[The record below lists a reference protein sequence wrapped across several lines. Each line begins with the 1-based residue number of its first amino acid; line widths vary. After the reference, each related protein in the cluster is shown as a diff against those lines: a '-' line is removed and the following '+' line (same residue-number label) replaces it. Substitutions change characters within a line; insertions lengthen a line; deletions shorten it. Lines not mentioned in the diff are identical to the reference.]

1 MKNAHSNI
9 AIITARGGSKRIH
22 RKNVRLFRGKPMV
35 AWSIEAALQSKLFDT
50 VMVST
55 DDLEIAEIAKTLG
68 ADVPFMRSQA
78 TSDDYSTTADVLKEV
93 LAMYATRDASFLN
106 ACCIYATA
114 AFTTSTDLIEGFR
127 ALESQKFDVVIPIAA
142 FSYPIWR
149 SLQRNNE
156 GGITFNFPEHRSSR
170 SQDLPPVFH
179 DAGQWYWFR
188 TPAFLKQGTLLGE
201 NTGSVL
207 LSELKVQDIDT
218 EDDWQL
224 AEIKHQRLFDD
235 AGSQG
240 KISEFL

>member
-1 MKNAHSNI
+1 MNEAYSNI

-22 RKNVRLFRGKPMV
+22 RKNIRSFRGKPML
-35 AWSIEAALQSKLFDT
+35 AWSIEAALQSELFDT

-55 DDLEIAEIAKTLG
+55 DDMEIAEIAKDLG
-68 ADVPFMRSQA
+68 AEVPFMRSQA

-93 LAMYATRDASFLN
+93 LAMYATREMNFLN

-114 AFTTSTDLIEGFR
+114 AFTTPADLIEGYK
-127 ALESQKFDVVIPIAA
+127 ALESQEFDVVIPIAA

-149 SLQRNNE
+149 SLQRNDN
-156 GGITFNFPEHRSSR
+156 GGVALNFPEHRSSR
-170 SQDLPPVFH
+170 SQDLPSAFH

-188 TPAFLKQGTLLGE
+188 TQAFYKQGTLLGE

-235 AGSQG
+235 AAT
-240 KISEFL
+240 

>member
-1 MKNAHSNI
+1 MKNAGTNI
-9 AIITARGGSKRIH
+9 AIVTARGGSKRIH
-22 RKNVRLFRGKPMV
+22 RKNVRPFRGKPMV
-35 AWSIEAALQSKLFDT
+35 AWAIEAALQSELFDT

-55 DDLEIAEIAKTLG
+55 DDLEIAEIAKALG

-78 TSDDYSTTADVLKEV
+78 TSDDFATTADVLKEV
-93 LAMYATRDASFLN
+93 LAMYAARETSFQN

-114 AFTTSTDLIEGFR
+114 AFTTSTDLIEGYK
-127 ALESQKFDVVIPIAA
+127 ALESQEYEVVMPIAA

-149 SLQRNNE
+149 SLQCNDDGE
-156 GGITFNFPEHRSSR
+156 VTLNFPEHRSSR
-170 SQDLPPVFH
+170 SQDLPPAFH

-188 TPAFLKQGTLLGE
+188 IPVFLKQGTLLGE

-224 AEIKHQRLFDD
+224 AEIKHRRLFDD
-235 AGSQG
+235 ADS
-240 KISEFL
+240 SDEST